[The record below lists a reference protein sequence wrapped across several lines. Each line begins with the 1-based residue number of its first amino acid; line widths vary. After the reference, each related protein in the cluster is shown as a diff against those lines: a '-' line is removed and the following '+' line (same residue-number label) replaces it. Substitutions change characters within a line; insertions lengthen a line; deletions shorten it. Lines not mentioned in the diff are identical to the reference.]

1 MCATFTDDDVG
12 KTVENPNGT
21 EIGVVASLE
30 GETALVEPEPN
41 AMDSIKAALGWEHDP
56 DETMR
61 IEPSSVDVITG
72 ETVRLERDRS
82 AEIAAE
88 SAVGG
93 SEDGED
99 DGHDAVVE
107 QDEDTG
113 GSRSVGATGNTA
125 DDVKVDEKAQVEGEA
140 GSDRHEDNEDAPP
153 HGDRTVTRERG
164 HEDDR

>member
-12 KTVENPNGT
+12 KTVEDPNGAA
-21 EIGVVASLE
+21 IGVVASVE
-30 GETALVEPEPN
+30 GETALVEPEPD
-41 AMDSIKAALGWEHDP
+41 AMDSIKAVLGWEHDP
-56 DETMR
+56 DETIR

-82 AEIAAE
+82 SETADE
-88 SAVGG
+88 SAVEASEGG
-93 SEDGED
+93 ET
-99 DGHDAVVE
+99 DGHDPAIE

-113 GSRSVGATGNTA
+113 GSRSVGATGNTSE
-125 DDVKVDEKAQVEGEA
+125 DVKVDEKAQVEGEA